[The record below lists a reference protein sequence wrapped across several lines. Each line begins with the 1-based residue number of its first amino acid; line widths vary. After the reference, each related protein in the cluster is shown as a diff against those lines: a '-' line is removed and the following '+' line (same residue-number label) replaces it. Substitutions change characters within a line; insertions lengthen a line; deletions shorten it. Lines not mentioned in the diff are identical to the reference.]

1 MDNLQLQ
8 SELSILLNVCIATFL
23 TAFIGVER
31 ESAHK
36 PAGIR
41 TNMIVGGAA
50 CLIVSITVPLVD
62 FIEMYY
68 PSSLIRTD
76 PIRVLEA
83 VVLGVS
89 FIGAGTI
96 IKEPRGHVIGLT
108 TAATLLYCCAV
119 GIATALEQ
127 YVLAAGVVFLVI
139 FINYGLRIVVN
150 RFFGGDQR
158 EKE

>member
-1 MDNLQLQ
+1 MEYLGWHK
-8 SELSILLNVCIATFL
+8 EFSILLDVCIATVL

-41 TNMIVGGAA
+41 TNMIVGGAT
-50 CLIVSITVPLVD
+50 CLIVSLTGPL
-62 FIEMYY
+62 IEFFDIFY
-68 PSSLIRTD
+68 PDGFIRTD

-83 VVLGVS
+83 VVVGIS

-96 IKEPRGHVIGLT
+96 IKESRGHVVGLT

-119 GIATALEQ
+119 GISTALKQ
-127 YVLAAGVVFLVI
+127 YILAIGVVLLVI
-139 FINYGLRIVVN
+139 LINYGLKIIVQN
-150 RFFGGDQR
+150 FFPR
-158 EKE
+158 K